1 MKRPKTTAW
10 LRSQLSDS
18 AYACAL
24 ITQLRSTRKSRK
36 RKEYIRAFIRLAE
49 QRSEEDFLYFT
60 GKTVRDIL
68 HFKHTQI

>member
-18 AYACAL
+18 VYAWSL
-24 ITQLRSTRKSRK
+24 IAQMRRTRKSRK

-49 QRSEEDFLYFT
+49 QRFEDDFIYFT
-60 GKTVRDIL
+60 GKALRDIL